1 MAIIFPQMDR
11 RREVTPGSCP
21 LASTCRLG
29 HVIAPPPP
37 HTHTYPGTM
46 IVNLNVKDCTESSLL
61 VSDAYRTYSH
71 CSQSIY
77 STLGTASPPEP
88 TFGRCEVC
96 ANAMAAYVR
105 GMSTWGL
112 AS

>member
-21 LASTCRLG
+21 LASMCRLG
-29 HVIAPPPP
+29 HVIAAP
-37 HTHTYPGTM
+37 HTHPGTT

-77 STLGTASPPEP
+77 STLGTASPPELAY
-88 TFGRCEVC
+88 GRCEVC
-96 ANAMAAYVR
+96 ADAMAAYMR
-105 GMSTWGL
+105 GMSTWGW